1 MKLNNPLLN
10 SQWVKEEITR
20 EFRKYLETNENKQ
33 KRFQNAWDAES
44 STIREIYSYENTERS
59 QINKLTLF
67 LLLKEVGKNNK
78 K

>member
-10 SQWVKEEITR
+10 SSWVKEEITR

-44 STIREIYSYENTERS
+44 STNREVYSYENTERS
-59 QINKLTLF
+59 QINKLTIF
-67 LLLKEVGKNNK
+67 LLLKEVGKNNNK
-78 K
+78 

>member
-59 QINKLTLF
+59 QINKLNLF